1 MDVYR
6 SQPAPPPGMTE
17 RRKSTR
23 RETDDEAR
31 TLADLSVKNSWFV
44 NRLIRW
50 SKIGGAVIVILAL
63 SNTVLGALNI
73 RIVGSKDDVKSLR
86 LEILR
91 RDSVVQSRIAAN
103 VNSIREMQANQD
115 SMVTLLTKMNQR
127 LERQEILFCL
137 TSPASIRSNVCKGI
151 Q

>member
-1 MDVYR
+1 
-6 SQPAPPPGMTE
+6 MTE

>member
-1 MDVYR
+1 
-6 SQPAPPPGMTE
+6 MTE

-91 RDSVVQSRIAAN
+91 RDSVVQNRIAAN